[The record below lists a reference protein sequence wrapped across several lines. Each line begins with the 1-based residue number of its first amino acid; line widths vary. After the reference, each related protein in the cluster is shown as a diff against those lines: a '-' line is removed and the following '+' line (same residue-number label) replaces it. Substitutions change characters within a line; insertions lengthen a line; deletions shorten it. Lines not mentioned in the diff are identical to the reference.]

1 MSSNREW
8 VGKCVS
14 ALSTEC
20 GKAKTTIFRTDE
32 YRQIAVPSKSKLRLF
47 EQIEITEARPTC
59 IICKRA
65 ESG

>member
-1 MSSNREW
+1 
-8 VGKCVS
+8 VS